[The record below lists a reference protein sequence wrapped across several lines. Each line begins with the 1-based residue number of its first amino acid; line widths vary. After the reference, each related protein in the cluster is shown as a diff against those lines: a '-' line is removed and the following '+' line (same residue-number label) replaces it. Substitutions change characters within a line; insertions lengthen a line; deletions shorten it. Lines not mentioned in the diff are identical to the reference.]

1 MPLQPASDFIV
12 VRLEPAK
19 PSETEQRIAKRQN
32 LLYIDVRR
40 FQPMTY
46 FALFF
51 PRRRIFSRQAGL
63 GDSKREKGNLAILT
77 VWFIGMR
84 PLLAMFAHRWR
95 LRGQPFGTGS
105 SASTANP
112 ADSYNRR
119 ADRSNTAPIQDNEPL
134 PTG

>member
-1 MPLQPASDFIV
+1 MLLEPASDFIP

-19 PSETEQRIAKRQN
+19 PSETDQRIAKRQN

-77 VWFIGMR
+77 VWFIGMK
-84 PLLAMFAHRWR
+84 PLLAIHARR
-95 LRGQPFGTGS
+95 QAISIQSFG
-105 SASTANP
+105 
-112 ADSYNRR
+112 
-119 ADRSNTAPIQDNEPL
+119 
-134 PTG
+134 